1 MRTHLHSFASMN
13 LANVRLS
20 AGDPEYQ
27 PPDPPPPTYP
37 DPTEPGPHAPPD
49 PELPPLDPSPDP
61 DPSPTRARSDTLVSP
76 GIWGMPLR
84 G

>member
-1 MRTHLHSFASMN
+1 MRARLHPFVSMN
-13 LANVRLS
+13 LVDARLS
-20 AGDPEYQ
+20 VGDSEYQ

-61 DPSPTRARSDTLVSP
+61 DPSPTRARSDTLAFA
-76 GIWGMPLR
+76 GTGGTLLR

>member
-1 MRTHLHSFASMN
+1 MRTQLHSSDSTN

-37 DPTEPGPHAPPD
+37 DPTEPGPHAPSD
-49 PELPPLDPSPDP
+49 PELPPLDPSPGP
-61 DPSPTRARSDTLVSP
+61 EPSPTRARSGMLVSP
-76 GIWGMPLR
+76 GTGGIPLR